1 VKIPSGL
8 EAKRARV
15 EIVPLL
21 DVLLIVLIFLLYLS
35 LTSTHDRSIEVALSP
50 GRGRLVSPAVT
61 VVVTQEDRMLVEGH
75 EVDPAQAVERVT
87 ALLRERGT
95 PNGQIL
101 LRSDRSSQLGLTV
114 ALLTHLEAAGLDN
127 VSVEVDGR

>member
-1 VKIPSGL
+1 MKIPPGL

-50 GRGRLVSPAVT
+50 GRGRPVSPAVT

-114 ALLTHLEAAGLDN
+114 ALLTHLEAAGLGN